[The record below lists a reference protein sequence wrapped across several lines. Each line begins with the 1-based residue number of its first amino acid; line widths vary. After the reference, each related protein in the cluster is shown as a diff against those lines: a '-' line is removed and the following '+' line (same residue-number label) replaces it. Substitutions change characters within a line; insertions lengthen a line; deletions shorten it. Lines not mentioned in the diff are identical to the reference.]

1 MEDELSS
8 NKHTER
14 GRKRRE
20 TMTDMEATIEQA
32 KNADRQ
38 AVRRGLIKLREN
50 AVFQN
55 ATTSE
60 RKGLEKTEEEKIIH
74 QR

>member
-1 MEDELSS
+1 
-8 NKHTER
+8 
-14 GRKRRE
+14 
-20 TMTDMEATIEQA
+20 MTDMEATIERA